1 MQNPAREALP
11 KVGILCSLSLEE
23 VQAIIA
29 SGNPLF
35 REMVGPN
42 WRFVELP
49 TGHYPMFSR
58 PDDLAAVLLGLPT
71 GASSQEDGERST

>member
-1 MQNPAREALP
+1 LHSPAREALP
-11 KVGILCSLSLEE
+11 KVGILCSFSLEE

-58 PDDLAAVLLGLPT
+58 PDDLAAVLLDLPSDACT
-71 GASSQEDGERST
+71 QADGERST

>member
-1 MQNPAREALP
+1 M
-11 KVGILCSLSLEE
+11 GILCSFSLEE

-29 SGNPLF
+29 SGNPVF
-35 REMVGPN
+35 REMASPN

-58 PDDLAAVLLGLPT
+58 PDGLAAVLLDLPSD
-71 GASSQEDGERST
+71 ASTQGDGERST